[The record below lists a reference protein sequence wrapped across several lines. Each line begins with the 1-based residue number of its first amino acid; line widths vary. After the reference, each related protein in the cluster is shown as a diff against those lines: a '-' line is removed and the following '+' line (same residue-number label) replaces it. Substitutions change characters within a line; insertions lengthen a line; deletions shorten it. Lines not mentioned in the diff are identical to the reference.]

1 MSRRRNRSTIATT
14 VAAVRRARR
23 RHSTRALGVPT
34 LRESLELAVRDAQPR
49 TVKGLAAQGT
59 ALAAIAGARNG
70 GQLAPVLGL
79 AATLPAELLVPG
91 PTAAALAVAG
101 AAGAIAHHRAG
112 RAGVLIGWRGRQLGV
127 AAGAGGALL
136 FTGTVQA
143 GLLTGMAFWQQ
154 LAVLGATWAPGAIAW
169 WKPRPDLP
177 DVPAIEG
184 PAQPALPA
192 EMDVLRAILTEATG
206 RERSPVVGGR
216 IVSLDHP
223 APQVATAIVEVPGSH
238 VRQIPLS
245 VLRDGLEAMADAAG
259 QDHPGLGPLQP
270 GAVEI
275 TTTGVSRI
283 QVTVSWSRH
292 LATSALPYT
301 PPSDLAPGMV
311 WLGRTEDRQDIAIPA
326 WTRGVDAK
334 VSVYHM
340 KVIGATGSGKS
351 FTTRTLL
358 YGGLA
363 TATEL
368 VIPLDGKGDSL
379 DELAALVPGG
389 RVARDADAWQAGIE
403 LWGAILLS
411 RKRRQGSTDAW
422 DGARPGDPLVTLVV
436 DEAAAVRLGLAPL
449 HHGIVELGGR
459 QGRSLGMRVIQASQV
474 PLVDEWVGGGAW
486 RAQASISLLHTLR
499 DETHARIAA
508 QGLDQVLDLTRMPR
522 NFTAVAFDASVVAGR
537 TRVATIT
544 PDDIRAITTA
554 ATLHPLDELM
564 AAPAWDAYIQAVTQ
578 GSPGAGD
585 SDPLVIALTEL
596 GTPGFGADPQ
606 ATTTHTTTTT
616 AEAGP
621 VPAQTRTDVTDVHQT
636 PQPAKATGSLRQT
649 ILTRLLTTSVLPSR
663 PELVAELIA
672 AGWSKSGAH
681 KAIGQMLTEG
691 ALIEEAGRIAP
702 AILA

>member
-1 MSRRRNRSTIATT
+1 
-14 VAAVRRARR
+14 
-23 RHSTRALGVPT
+23 
-34 LRESLELAVRDAQPR
+34 
-49 TVKGLAAQGT
+49 
-59 ALAAIAGARNG
+59 
-70 GQLAPVLGL
+70 
-79 AATLPAELLVPG
+79 
-91 PTAAALAVAG
+91 
-101 AAGAIAHHRAG
+101 
-112 RAGVLIGWRGRQLGV
+112 
-127 AAGAGGALL
+127 
-136 FTGTVQA
+136 
-143 GLLTGMAFWQQ
+143 
-154 LAVLGATWAPGAIAW
+154 
-169 WKPRPDLP
+169 
-177 DVPAIEG
+177 
-184 PAQPALPA
+184 
-192 EMDVLRAILTEATG
+192 MDVLRAILTEATG

-259 QDHPGLGPLQP
+259 QDHPSLGPLQP

-311 WLGRTEDRQDIAIPA
+311 WLGRTEDRQDIAVPA
-326 WTRGVDAK
+326 WTRGVDGK
-334 VSVYHM
+334 VSVHHM

-363 TATEL
+363 PATEL

-411 RKRRQGSTDAW
+411 RKRRQGTPDAW

-486 RAQASISLLHTLR
+486 RAQVSISLLHTLR

-508 QGLDQVLDLTRMPR
+508 QGLDQVLDLTRMPATSPPSR
-522 NFTAVAFDASVVAGR
+522 S
-537 TRVATIT
+537 TRPWSQGGPEVATIT

-554 ATLHPLDELM
+554 ATLPLDELM
-564 AAPAWDAYIQAVTQ
+564 AAPAWDACHPGRHQ

-616 AEAGP
+616 TAEAGP
-621 VPAQTRTDVTDVHQT
+621 VPAQTRTDVRQA